1 MSYITAE
8 TWLKNN
14 DLLLKT
20 KFQKKKKLIKHIEKN
35 EGEIN
40 VYKFWENV

>member
-1 MSYITAE
+1 MSYVTAK

-14 DLLLKT
+14 DLRQKT
-20 KFQKKKKLIKHIEKN
+20 KFQKKKNLIKHIEKN

-40 VYKFWENV
+40 VYKFWGNV